1 MKKILFFL
9 LSFLFVSGGMKS
21 VSAQTGMVTLDAG
34 RFPDGTFRA
43 SLSGYDVDKDGC
55 LSEQEINSITRL
67 YYDGGDNKYW
77 REIESFKGIE
87 YFTELEEFTV
97 MHIPKVSELD
107 LSYNKKL
114 NNLQLV
120 NTPLNKINLKN
131 CANLTYFYGVSLK
144 ISSLDLTGCERLESF
159 VIDCTPVPIA
169 SNGVEKINVLK
180 MGNKPYLKKLHCIN
194 SSMKK
199 KINIKNMPVL
209 EQLKIID
216 NKYSN
221 LDISG
226 LKKLSYLYLSGDS
239 LKSLTLCK
247 NKNLKVTLTKNTK
260 LKMGWKNTKKNVI
273 LKSSD
278 KNIISTGKN
287 RTVTASKKGK
297 AKLSDGK
304 NKCFIE
310 VIKK

>member
-1 MKKILFFL
+1 
-9 LSFLFVSGGMKS
+9 
-21 VSAQTGMVTLDAG
+21 
-34 RFPDGTFRA
+34 
-43 SLSGYDVDKDGC
+43 
-55 LSEQEINSITRL
+55 
-67 YYDGGDNKYW
+67 
-77 REIESFKGIE
+77 
-87 YFTELEEFTV
+87 
-97 MHIPKVSELD
+97 
-107 LSYNKKL
+107 
-114 NNLQLV
+114 
-120 NTPLNKINLKN
+120 
-131 CANLTYFYGVSLK
+131 
-144 ISSLDLTGCERLESF
+144 
-159 VIDCTPVPIA
+159 
-169 SNGVEKINVLK
+169 
-180 MGNKPYLKKLHCIN
+180 
-194 SSMKK
+194 
-199 KINIKNMPVL
+199 MPVL